1 MLLTACGD
9 TAATQ
14 IPAAGATAGAAIAT
28 AGSGASTAVT
38 GAGDAAAT
46 AAAAAGTNVA
56 GGAGTVVAGAGTAAA
71 GAGTAV
77 ATNMAG
83 AGTAMATNVA
93 GAGTAVATNVAGMGM
108 TPFDPASV
116 KKLDVEPGANIRIS
130 GGGSTAEQDQFRQQL
145 ARFSQVY
152 PDVKVQYEPNP
163 EGYNDK
169 LKTQFTSSSEPDVFN
184 FEPTLTDD
192 LIGSTYVMDLTPYLQ
207 QLGRSADDYF
217 PGLIA
222 IYKRGDKVYGVPR
235 DFNSLMVFYNT
246 DMVAKTGATAPKAGW
261 TQDDFAAFAKAA
273 TQGTDKATKV
283 YGADTEADYARWL
296 PFALANGAKLLGD
309 DKKCAINSAEGV
321 QSLDYWV
328 GLHKQ
333 GYSAQAKAD
342 LGADWAGAAFGQQR
356 VASAIEGG
364 WIVPFLSDPKGG
376 FSNVKY
382 DAAPLPVGK
391 NGGKGNFLFTNAWGA
406 SARSK
411 FPKAAAALVLFLTG
425 KENQQQVL
433 QSGFALP
440 TLKGFESDPFFQSG
454 TATAKIAA
462 INYASGAYGIADYYG
477 PATEDIHKALTKALE
492 QAFAGTDSKTALD
505 TACKSINDAQK

>member
-1 MLLTACGD
+1 MKTTKWNALGASILVSSMLLTACGD

-56 GGAGTVVAGAGTAAA
+56 GGAGTVVAGAGTA
-71 GAGTAV
+71 
-77 ATNMAG
+77 
-83 AGTAMATNVA
+83 
-93 GAGTAVATNVAGMGM
+93 VATNVAGMGM
-108 TPFDPASV
+108 TPFDSASV

-283 YGADTEADYARWL
+283 YGAVTEADYARWL

-454 TATAKIAA
+454 SPTAKIAA